1 MSNCITYVP
10 IIHYS
15 ESSENR
21 KRDFFFFGK
30 AQRSKLIFN
39 NMNIIV
45 SKNVHF
51 SIYFESKYRS

>member
-10 IIHYS
+10 IIYYS
-15 ESSENR
+15 ESAENR
-21 KRDFFFFGK
+21 KREFFFGK

-39 NMNIIV
+39 NMNLIV

>member
-10 IIHYS
+10 IIYYS

-21 KRDFFFFGK
+21 KREFFFGK